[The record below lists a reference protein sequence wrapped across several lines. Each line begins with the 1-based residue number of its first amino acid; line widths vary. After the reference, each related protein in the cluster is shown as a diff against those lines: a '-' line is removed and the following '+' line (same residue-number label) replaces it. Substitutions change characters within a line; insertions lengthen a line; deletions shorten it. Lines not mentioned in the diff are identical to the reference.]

1 MKETVREFLLEA
13 IQPNLRLTQHLDDLE
28 ELCRSIQSLGLA
40 QPIHV
45 WFDGRHFRIVD
56 GEKRWRACRK
66 LGMTMVKAV
75 IVEMTYEG

>member
-1 MKETVREFLLEA
+1 MKEDVREFSLEA
-13 IQPNLRLTQHLDDLE
+13 IQPNLRLIQHLE
-28 ELCRSIQSLGLA
+28 SIEALCRSIQLSGQT

-45 WFDGRHFRIVD
+45 WFDGWRFRIVD

-75 IVEMTYEG
+75 IVDVTYQG